1 MVWQWRRGRGAGG
14 RGSRSS
20 IEPQVATGSLPAT
33 TEGRSAQSLDRG
45 GSSPLADPAVVAGL
59 RPIPSSPVGGSSKWP
74 ASDLVG
80 VTPMGESIEIAIDG
94 AVPLVLLV
102 FLATRCDGCDEFWR
116 GFRDLEASPLPA
128 SVSAVVVTR
137 GPDSIDAAEVERAAS
152 GVTQVP
158 VVMSDRAWVDYRVSG
173 YPFLVLVDPVACVVI
188 GETVGFGWPDV
199 LSMVQAAG

>member
-14 RGSRSS
+14 RSSRSAIDPS
-20 IEPQVATGSLPAT
+20 EAAGSLPAT
-33 TEGRSAQSLDRG
+33 MEEASAQRPDRG
-45 GSSPLADPAVVAGL
+45 SNGPLSDPAFVAGL
-59 RPIPSSPVGGSSKWP
+59 RPIPSNQVGGSSKWP
-74 ASDLVG
+74 AFDLVG
-80 VTPMGESIEIAIDG
+80 VTPMGESIEIAIDK

-116 GFRDLEASPLPA
+116 GFRDLESPLPA

-137 GPDSIDAAEVERAAS
+137 GPDSIDAAEVGRAAS

-173 YPFLVLVDPVACVVI
+173 YPFFVLVDPVARVVI
-188 GETVGFGWPDV
+188 GETVGFGWSDV